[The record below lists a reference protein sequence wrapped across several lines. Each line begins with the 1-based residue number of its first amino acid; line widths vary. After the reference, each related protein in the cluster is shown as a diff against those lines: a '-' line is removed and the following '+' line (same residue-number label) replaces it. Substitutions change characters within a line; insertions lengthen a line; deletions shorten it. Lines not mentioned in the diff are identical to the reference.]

1 MKSYFMKVYFLQ
13 IWICIN
19 KLEFQKWDICLSY
32 LYRKKIFEDM
42 RICDKCEMIIMSDV
56 IPKCPNCKNTLALE
70 IFD

>member
-1 MKSYFMKVYFLQ
+1 MGCLFVVF
-13 IWICIN
+13 I
-19 KLEFQKWDICLSY
+19 QKKNFDS
-32 LYRKKIFEDM
+32 M